1 MVTVRLKIKT
11 NQFMIFKEKFAT
23 CRYHVKDGKN
33 VGKILVSDL
42 TINSERIGRGMK
54 SVPL

>member
-1 MVTVRLKIKT
+1 
-11 NQFMIFKEKFAT
+11 MIFKEKFAT
-23 CRYHVKDGKN
+23 CRYHVKDGKT
-33 VGKILVSDL
+33 VGKILVSDQ

>member
-1 MVTVRLKIKT
+1 
-11 NQFMIFKEKFAT
+11 MIFKEKFTT
-23 CRYHVKDGKN
+23 CRYHVNDGKT
-33 VGKILVSDL
+33 VGKILVSDQ